1 MVSTLPPPQATSMP
15 AGPAARTVP
24 GAAWE
29 VRSET
34 RDFHSF
40 KVSPVRASVDAPG
53 QGIRPRIWSW
63 IAWAGRVQS
72 TGDRALDSMG
82 A

>member
-1 MVSTLPPPQATSMP
+1 MVSMLPPPQATSMP

-40 KVSPVRASVDAPG
+40 
-53 QGIRPRIWSW
+53 
-63 IAWAGRVQS
+63 
-72 TGDRALDSMG
+72 
-82 A
+82 